1 MKIHFPSI
9 FILFFIF
16 ISCHNNDEKHLIE
29 IQKDAKKK
37 ELIFANI
44 NKSWVFNASPSNE
57 TSKNL
62 SSHWTEWRFFLDE
75 LSKKPKSTIGA
86 FQQKSKNL
94 SKKAFDLKQNIPQQF
109 NNQAVNSR
117 ITVLITKINMLELFI
132 NLTQNPDSKVASLI
146 TEINT
151 EIASLQLQM
160 NEISIKSKIQSED
173 GEEDLIRMMDTTR
186 AIPNTPTTPV
196 LLELE

>member
-16 ISCHNNDEKHLIE
+16 ISCHNSDDKHLIE

-57 TSKNL
+57 TSKGL
-62 SSHWTEWRFFLDE
+62 TSQWTEWRIFLDE

-132 NLTQNPDSKVASLI
+132 NLTQIPDSKVASLI

-151 EIASLQLQM
+151 EVASLQLQM
-160 NEISIKSKIQSED
+160 NEISVKSKIQTED

-186 AIPNTPTTPV
+186 AVPSVTSVPV
-196 LLELE
+196 ELQ